1 MPAGSGRGKMVIC
14 GREDECERVHGDA
27 EIWVTA
33 VTCYSNVR
41 SLKKKSSFNHADH
54 SFTI

>member
-1 MPAGSGRGKMVIC
+1 MPVGSRSGEMVIC
-14 GREDECERVHGDA
+14 GPEDECERLCADA

-41 SLKKKSSFNHADH
+41 SLKKS
-54 SFTI
+54 